1 MRHHSYSKRVVRA
14 KIVLFFKEYESRE
27 EVATNPPG
35 GVQEIFT
42 EEVTFK
48 CGSERRV
55 GIFRE
60 ENKMGVKVF
69 QKGLA
74 QRLHSYNV
82 LGKHHCFGLTAMER
96 YQTPESESESESGAR
111 P

>member
-1 MRHHSYSKRVVRA
+1 MRHHSYSKRVARA
-14 KIVLFFKEYESRE
+14 KRVLFFKEYESRE
-27 EVATNPPG
+27 KVAINPPG

-48 CGSERRV
+48 HGSERRV

-74 QRLHSYNV
+74 QRLHSYSV
-82 LGKHHCFGLTAMER
+82 LGEHRGLGLAAMER
-96 YQTPESESESESGAR
+96 YRTPESESESGAR